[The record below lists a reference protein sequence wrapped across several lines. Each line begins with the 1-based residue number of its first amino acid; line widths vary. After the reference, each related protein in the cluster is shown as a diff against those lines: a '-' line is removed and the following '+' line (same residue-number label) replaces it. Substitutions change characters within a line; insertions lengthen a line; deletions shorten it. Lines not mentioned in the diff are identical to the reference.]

1 MSAPAVTVVI
11 PTFNGR
17 GRVPRVLEAL
27 RAEAGSVEFEVVV
40 VDNASTDGTAAAVEG
55 HPAAAALRA
64 AGVEVRVLPEPRA
77 GLTHA
82 RARGVAGA
90 RGGLV
95 CFLDDDNLPQPGYLA
110 CGVAAFHD
118 AGVGLLTS
126 RVFPRYEA
134 EPAPAMRRRE
144 HLLAINHLLGD
155 EVLDWGATPSL
166 APTLGAGLW
175 VRKTAFARAA
185 GGRLPDRL
193 PGSLSS
199 GGDVELGVA
208 IGGAGFRRLYVPCL
222 RLWHVIPPE
231 RVRTRYFCRLIYGIV
246 RSRLA
251 VEALYEGR
259 GGRRRDRA
267 AALARLLGGA
277 AAVPAL
283 LARRDG
289 RREALFVLVSRWA
302 ELRGPLR
309 DRV

>member
-1 MSAPAVTVVI
+1 
-11 PTFNGR
+11 
-17 GRVPRVLEAL
+17 
-27 RAEAGSVEFEVVV
+27 
-40 VDNASTDGTAAAVEG
+40 
-55 HPAAAALRA
+55 
-64 AGVEVRVLPEPRA
+64 
-77 GLTHA
+77 
-82 RARGVAGA
+82 VAGA

-110 CGVAAFHD
+110 CGVAAFGE

-155 EVLDWGATPSL
+155 EVLDWGATASL

-175 VRKTAFARAA
+175 VRKTAFERAA
-185 GGRLPDRL
+185 SGRLPDRL

-199 GGDVELGVA
+199 GGDMELGVA

-259 GGRRRDRA
+259 GDRRRDRA
-267 AALARLLGGA
+267 AALARLLGGLA
-277 AAVPAL
+277 AIPAL

-289 RREALFVLVSRWA
+289 GREALFVLVSRWA

-309 DRV
+309 ERV